1 MTQMEFVIDMPIR
14 IGCFNVSSGTLD
26 STPSVTSDQTP
37 PKCLTFCMKKNPLD
51 PLRFAGLTNGEE
63 CHCFGRMPLEQL
75 TSLPEEKCSKSC
87 LGDSNQFCGGEATFS
102 FFVATCPM
110 GQKRFGDYC
119 YQQLDIEQSIESN
132 ADSCTEKGMYLWWP
146 DTEEEAVFV
155 QKAFQGVD
163 FRHVGYQFASHERGM
178 LHADNSLGTGII
190 HLTIDFAQQERF
202 QANDTW
208 YLMSSDRC
216 AVIDEFSIISISE
229 PCPVVQGLC
238 KSKLAMGGGNEVLGA
253 SAQADFYS
261 PHLITNPQS
270 FLGIGRHHIGLSH
283 DSYQTQKYLDIRFPH
298 KIIIKALLIETVKE
312 KYVKSFKMKTSSLDF
327 IKPGDLEYIKFY
339 KDAHMVFRVFESSSL
354 EMKTPMSKAINLPT
368 PIMTRHIKIEVLEA
382 AQEVNMRLD
391 FIGMSAIKS
400 YNYHPYM
407 DQNYT
412 LDHVVP
418 TSLIKPDVAGRNT
431 FKLLKKEM
439 ICPGGEIIYRGKVKH
454 NPLTYGCL
462 ILKQGSKQFYVEL
475 KQINGGSLLS
485 IGGTMGRGGS
495 DVVYEIPDRFN
506 SSVGQ
511 DFEIQINCKRD
522 RMEVFFKGDYAQTV
536 YSTHDVIPNI
546 ESIAV
551 GWSYFSSAVFIRYK
565 DVQPFGLMW
574 PFMAANSLDFPLR
587 MNGLKEISSFAI
599 VEPEGAYFQMY
610 SKGDKNFGYN
620 PIEFVQNCYNTI
632 TGNVRCFPG
641 SLVRSTNLFGGDL
654 DGKETKECPSG
665 FNYLGKECVKLD
677 TILRS
682 ETYWDAKKKCS
693 EKDHMLYVPTD
704 QDQNLAFR
712 ASLRHKSD
720 TPTSHDIW
728 IGVELASTSDIW
740 MTVQGA
746 ELTAMTSDWAPG
758 YPDMTFSEA
767 KCAIASKVL
776 DYQWMNVDCY
786 QPRPYLCSPM
796 APACPKGYTWIPEAG
811 RSCFKITE
819 PLGQSPSYMSS
830 DSIHMTHDMCRTE
843 GTRLAVFQTVEERN
857 AIHSYRFDPVTGE
870 SASFGATSMST
881 PCGQLQMR
889 GGHLNQVRVECFK
902 KDPSFVSY
910 GLCQSSQCF
919 TTSGMVCA
927 FPFRFKGRMYDQC
940 ITLGSKNGRPWCS
953 TKTDRDHNHID
964 GMEADCNADCSV
976 NNCPIGYQR
985 LYGTQT
991 CYKLS
996 PSHPAKMA
1004 SSFERAQDSCS
1015 LDGGRLL
1022 QPRSKSALQT
1032 MKNVEQFTV
1041 FQSTIISHVALG
1053 LMVHFESGL
1062 VKLYYSDGT
1071 MVPFKVQESMM
1082 EWDDSFP
1089 EEDATKAC
1097 VAIMTVTGKLRNVPC
1112 QGYFNGTNEGHGK
1125 LGYICEARP
1134 IETLEADPI
1143 QVCHLPFIYNSTRH
1157 VGCAQSV
1164 HASTEM
1170 DTQGFPW
1177 CATEVNDRGEMVPG
1191 KWGKCRDE
1199 RTIAYDNAVGH
1210 YCSVPFLMNKRYYD
1224 SCTRHATTP
1233 SALNRYY
1240 WCPIPSEAS
1249 LNVSYSNVGI
1259 KGSCTDF
1266 LIPEEN
1272 GCGDHYDDV
1281 GDMCMR
1287 VSTFPVNFDE
1297 AVEACNQDGAD
1308 LIAIV
1313 DDVIRDAAIKLI
1325 EKKRLQFEHF
1335 RNMNY
1340 FWIAGRFSNQ
1350 SQWHWTTHFQP
1361 FNKYTQWQANTPN
1374 YACKSTGCTH
1384 LNALLMQRDEDYS
1397 WRAADLGEQ
1406 FGYVCLSK
1414 CSKGYTWYSKVQKC
1428 LKVVSYGAQNEK
1440 KRNLPQSLVQC
1451 GKDQGSLVALRSCQE
1466 MEMLNQQLADFFYP
1480 VDQVFQI
1487 GVFGFL
1493 KDPQANRHAPTDQLT
1508 DSRGYSMGLSTTFEK
1523 SRGLCDAKDSLLTDT
1538 LEESKTYG
1546 FGLKRAKGGLVTFHQ
1561 EIVAQASQMS
1571 SYGYICHQEPI
1582 FGCPEGYAI
1591 FQDKCIKVFHQ
1602 EQTKI
1607 DAEMTC
1613 RKDGAHLAKPS
1624 THLEIQ
1630 FIDELIRESERE
1642 MGITDLR
1649 DYWLG
1654 YNRQLDGDL
1663 DPLGLWNTTKHQSQN
1678 GLPMAVGL
1686 ENPSG
1691 MSCTTPSSCGFL
1703 WMDENNTPAN
1713 FSTFSE
1719 SKIPDLKG
1727 DVESRC
1733 VGITDSGNFETVLC
1747 SSEMTSL
1754 CQFQCPS
1761 GVDTQFTDCMTLEHF
1776 GPGHILLQSKCTE
1789 QAGFVCSKDQFI
1801 DELIREPW
1809 RGKWASRTCE
1819 IIGWDIIGNL
1829 MEIWTPWDY
1838 GTPPNINPK
1847 MGYQWLLDWK
1857 TKWNVL
1863 HYAQLRG
1870 FLWMDENNTPAN
1882 FSTFSESKI
1891 PDLKGDVESR
1901 CVGITDSGT
1910 LRPSSAPFHGV
1921 DTQFT
1926 DCMTLEHFGP
1936 GHILL
1941 QSKCTEQAGFVCSKD
1956 QTVKP
1961 TLVEDAAEPVV
1972 LAPLNK
1978 ALGSKDISK
1987 QGIVLEDHF
1996 VGYASFGQKSRLIGY
2011 PMLGGQSMS
2020 GLSYIEIKSGPEKF
2034 VFGTGL
2040 TVMFWL
2046 KIDQS
2051 PMDNFPLLEWVH
2063 VGLERGQP
2071 RMTKAGEWNF
2081 VAFSFDEI
2089 KDEGTFYNGD
2099 KFGYNQNEMD
2109 HIHAHFNGNGSLKV
2123 GDALKLPGLIGKDQF
2138 NDSRTFHGSL
2148 SCLQIFNKG
2157 MLPSYVRFHKHCQN
2171 ASSQVTDPCPEGFDF
2186 FDGMCY
2192 KIAISLAS
2200 FIEAEIACSSNR
2212 DETGRYRSQLMW
2224 TRKREHYEFVQL
2236 GESEFWVGLDDLAG
2250 LGEFETSTGGE
2261 FVNRSDPIWAILNA
2275 GQGDCAKIPGPNG
2288 GFLTTDVCSKP
2299 LAYVCQQRPLYESP
2313 DNHCPDGFFSYKSSC
2328 LLPVREE
2335 MEFNQA
2341 QIHCGLHGSSLYA
2354 SKSLA
2359 DFQFIKQ
2366 YARNHST
2373 NNGTNLIELN
2383 KTLKNLVSV
2392 RIDIWMGV
2400 ERKSVIQSFDASED
2414 NALEALETNDK
2425 SYADGAEFFD
2435 STSFGFEFTSNGG
2448 IWQGPCPNPEHRFNT
2463 QLETRNAPRSTP
2475 SFANGNSRIF

>member
-1 MTQMEFVIDMPIR
+1 
-14 IGCFNVSSGTLD
+14 
-26 STPSVTSDQTP
+26 
-37 PKCLTFCMKKNPLD
+37 
-51 PLRFAGLTNGEE
+51 
-63 CHCFGRMPLEQL
+63 
-75 TSLPEEKCSKSC
+75 
-87 LGDSNQFCGGEATFS
+87 
-102 FFVATCPM
+102 
-110 GQKRFGDYC
+110 
-119 YQQLDIEQSIESN
+119 
-132 ADSCTEKGMYLWWP
+132 
-146 DTEEEAVFV
+146 
-155 QKAFQGVD
+155 
-163 FRHVGYQFASHERGM
+163 
-178 LHADNSLGTGII
+178 
-190 HLTIDFAQQERF
+190 
-202 QANDTW
+202 
-208 YLMSSDRC
+208 
-216 AVIDEFSIISISE
+216 
-229 PCPVVQGLC
+229 
-238 KSKLAMGGGNEVLGA
+238 
-253 SAQADFYS
+253 
-261 PHLITNPQS
+261 
-270 FLGIGRHHIGLSH
+270 
-283 DSYQTQKYLDIRFPH
+283 
-298 KIIIKALLIETVKE
+298 
-312 KYVKSFKMKTSSLDF
+312 
-327 IKPGDLEYIKFY
+327 
-339 KDAHMVFRVFESSSL
+339 
-354 EMKTPMSKAINLPT
+354 
-368 PIMTRHIKIEVLEA
+368 
-382 AQEVNMRLD
+382 
-391 FIGMSAIKS
+391 
-400 YNYHPYM
+400 
-407 DQNYT
+407 
-412 LDHVVP
+412 
-418 TSLIKPDVAGRNT
+418 
-431 FKLLKKEM
+431 
-439 ICPGGEIIYRGKVKH
+439 
-454 NPLTYGCL
+454 
-462 ILKQGSKQFYVEL
+462 
-475 KQINGGSLLS
+475 
-485 IGGTMGRGGS
+485 
-495 DVVYEIPDRFN
+495 
-506 SSVGQ
+506 
-511 DFEIQINCKRD
+511 
-522 RMEVFFKGDYAQTV
+522 
-536 YSTHDVIPNI
+536 
-546 ESIAV
+546 
-551 GWSYFSSAVFIRYK
+551 
-565 DVQPFGLMW
+565 
-574 PFMAANSLDFPLR
+574 
-587 MNGLKEISSFAI
+587 
-599 VEPEGAYFQMY
+599 
-610 SKGDKNFGYN
+610 
-620 PIEFVQNCYNTI
+620 
-632 TGNVRCFPG
+632 
-641 SLVRSTNLFGGDL
+641 
-654 DGKETKECPSG
+654 
-665 FNYLGKECVKLD
+665 
-677 TILRS
+677 
-682 ETYWDAKKKCS
+682 
-693 EKDHMLYVPTD
+693 
-704 QDQNLAFR
+704 
-712 ASLRHKSD
+712 
-720 TPTSHDIW
+720 
-728 IGVELASTSDIW
+728 
-740 MTVQGA
+740 
-746 ELTAMTSDWAPG
+746 
-758 YPDMTFSEA
+758 
-767 KCAIASKVL
+767 
-776 DYQWMNVDCY
+776 
-786 QPRPYLCSPM
+786 
-796 APACPKGYTWIPEAG
+796 
-811 RSCFKITE
+811 
-819 PLGQSPSYMSS
+819 
-830 DSIHMTHDMCRTE
+830 
-843 GTRLAVFQTVEERN
+843 
-857 AIHSYRFDPVTGE
+857 
-870 SASFGATSMST
+870 MST

-1663 DPLGLWNTTKHQSQN
+1663 DPLGLWNTTKHRCNCLGLPANNISGLFEDGDKCLLKSWSKLNVTKASNTCQSFNGILATAATEDEYERMIFYLESQN

-1761 GVDTQFTDCMTLEHF
+1761 
-1776 GPGHILLQSKCTE
+1776 
-1789 QAGFVCSKDQFI
+1789 
-1801 DELIREPW
+1801 
-1809 RGKWASRTCE
+1809 
-1819 IIGWDIIGNL
+1819 
-1829 MEIWTPWDY
+1829 
-1838 GTPPNINPK
+1838 
-1847 MGYQWLLDWK
+1847 
-1857 TKWNVL
+1857 
-1863 HYAQLRG
+1863 
-1870 FLWMDENNTPAN
+1870 
-1882 FSTFSESKI
+1882 
-1891 PDLKGDVESR
+1891 
-1901 CVGITDSGT
+1901 
-1910 LRPSSAPFHGV
+1910 GV

-2051 PMDNFPLLEWVH
+2051 PMDNFPLL
-2063 VGLERGQP
+2063 
-2071 RMTKAGEWNF
+2071 
-2081 VAFSFDEI
+2081 
-2089 KDEGTFYNGD
+2089 
-2099 KFGYNQNEMD
+2099 
-2109 HIHAHFNGNGSLKV
+2109 HAHFNGNGSLKV

-2224 TRKREHYEFVQL
+2224 TRKL

-2366 YARNHST
+2366 YARNH
-2373 NNGTNLIELN
+2373 I
-2383 KTLKNLVSV
+2383 